1 MSHTQSARGSRVGM
15 GVGSGVGVEVGV
27 IGGTQPSGV
36 PCQVPVVICA
46 VWLLPLCRVRIID
59 FFAAIRWLFA
69 GQLPVFSCCRCHINV
84 KKIALDHE
92 LRVCQFVHTVV
103 PEEWGERGLLF
114 SGGRRIQLC
123 GEESWESQVKGVQ
136 MGALVRG
143 RYFNTMGKYF
153 YNSRRSTAICNGN
166 ASRVAKKKN
175 NNDIAKYKQT
185 IGSIYRLNTKIPGG
199 SRHPLKIK
207 RASSTLSLAWL
218 ALFCIPQRIT
228 DLSYPNN

>member
-123 GEESWESQVKGVQ
+123 GEESWESQVKGVR
-136 MGALVRG
+136 MGALIRG

-153 YNSRRSTAICNGN
+153 HNSRRSTAICNGN
-166 ASRVAKKKN
+166 ASRVAKKKAIMILLN
-175 NNDIAKYKQT
+175 INKQLEVF
-185 IGSIYRLNTKIPGG
+185 I
-199 SRHPLKIK
+199 
-207 RASSTLSLAWL
+207 
-218 ALFCIPQRIT
+218 
-228 DLSYPNN
+228 D